1 VIRTAWLPVLIL
13 CAFSITARAETELGG
28 DETQW
33 LEKPSNVLAF
43 ADYLYDT
50 GDYQRAIGEYK
61 RFRYLFPDEP
71 RVLQAQ
77 FKIGA
82 SYQKMGHLE
91 NAIESFEE
99 ILRGKASP
107 DIVESVRYEIGKCF
121 FLGTDYGKSAEL
133 FDELDSDRALLMA
146 GWSLLKRREY
156 RTASDQFARARDSN
170 PDGYLAELALLLS
183 RESLKG
189 ETIAKKSPA
198 LALALSV
205 PLPGAGRCYCGRV
218 GDGIFSFLLVSASY
232 LGAYHFNDTGDDVSA
247 AAFLA
252 VGLFFHAGDLY
263 GAANS
268 ARRYNVVNEETF
280 IREIEGRHNLRGIL
294 LD

>member
-1 VIRTAWLPVLIL
+1 MTRTACLLLLIL
-13 CAFSITARAETELGG
+13 CAVCAGGQAETQREG
-28 DETQW
+28 DEALW

-43 ADYLYDT
+43 ADHLYDT

-61 RFRYLFPDEP
+61 RFSYLFPSEP

-77 FKIGA
+77 FKIGT
-82 SYQKMGHLE
+82 SYQKMGLFA
-91 NAIESFEE
+91 NAIESFDE
-99 ILRGKASP
+99 ILRGKPSP
-107 DIVESVRYEIGKCF
+107 DVVESVRYEIGKCY
-121 FLGTDYGKSAEL
+121 FLGMDYAESEEL
-133 FDELDSDRALLMA
+133 FNEVGSDRALLMA
-146 GWSLLKRREY
+146 GWSLLKRGDY
-156 RTASDQFARARDSN
+156 RGASDKFANARDSN
-170 PDGYLAELALLLS
+170 PDGYLAELSLSLS
-183 RESLKG
+183 RESVKG
-189 ETIAKKSPA
+189 EELRKKSPA

-232 LGAYHFNDTGDDVSA
+232 LGAYHFHGADDNVSA

-263 GAANS
+263 GAASS
-268 ARRYNVVNEETF
+268 ARRYNVVNKEIF
-280 IREIEGRHNLRGIL
+280 IRDVESRHNLRGIL